1 MLVAPP
7 EFSPQ
12 AHLNLCHACDAGVR
26 CAVKSSLRHAC
37 DAGVR
42 CACGENSGGEPMMV
56 KCCLLLWYYAFDYAC
71 IGEPMMVK
79 FCLSL

>member
-1 MLVAPP
+1 M
-7 EFSPQ
+7 
-12 AHLNLCHACDAGVR
+12 
-26 CAVKSSLRHAC
+26 KSSLRHAC